1 PEKIA
6 CEYGYQM
13 KKCFY
18 KFPILFYDTITSAE
32 SNPIFSPGHYLPDE
46 VKKFSRM
53 NLERLKPNTVL
64 GMFRSLQSI
73 SQFLKYLKIAT
84 G

>member
-46 VKKFSRM
+46 VIKSKTTGR
-53 NLERLKPNTVL
+53 
-64 GMFRSLQSI
+64 I
-73 SQFLKYLKIAT
+73 FLIHCKL
-84 G
+84 

>member
-46 VKKFSRM
+46 VIKYQISA
-53 NLERLKPNTVL
+53 LKQARTL
-64 GMFRSLQSI
+64 DRS
-73 SQFLKYLKIAT
+73 
-84 G
+84 